1 MASLSL
7 FQDGVSGVHKITRY
21 NDEGL
26 KRRENSL
33 ISFPLEIK
41 YMYEVYTWSL
51 KKLSL
56 YLFLYLISLFATGH
70 TDANAEHLSR
80 KILYKFPTQVQI
92 WPTQE

>member
-1 MASLSL
+1 MRQRKLST
-7 FQDGVSGVHKITRY
+7 GVHKMTTY

-41 YMYEVYTWSL
+41 YMHEMYPL
-51 KKLSL
+51 KRKGKLSL
-56 YLFLYLISLFATGH
+56 DLFLSFISLFATGH
-70 TDANAEHLSR
+70 TYANAEHLSR